1 MKMYTASEKYAP
13 KYGLK
18 NNLEKYGLKT
28 TFLKSKCKKPTT
40 ALLVQH
46 YNFNQSSQMLL
57 TLPASEF

>member
-18 NNLEKYGLKT
+18 NNLFKIKMQ
-28 TFLKSKCKKPTT
+28 KPTT